1 MEIKRTP
8 IRRVS
13 GNFLWTIYAN
23 APRHK
28 QMEFKERLIEAGG
41 TAFSLWQSFNKIQSV
56 AGKED
61 NFNAEIVGN
70 MVQIFCEDKIKLMYN
85 LTDLEKLK
93 LKNEQ
98 IECNSKTVLPMFN

>member
-1 MEIKRTP
+1 MKLTRTP
-8 IRRVS
+8 IRRIS

-61 NFNAEIVGN
+61 NFNAEIVGT
-70 MVQIFCEDKIKLMYN
+70 MVQVFCEDAIKVKYN
-85 LTDLEKLK
+85 LTDLEKLRFK
-93 LKNEQ
+93 SEQ
-98 IECNSKTVLPMFN
+98 IERNAKEVLPIFN

>member
-61 NFNAEIVGN
+61 NFNAEIVGT

-98 IECNSKTVLPMFN
+98 IEYNSKIVLPIFN